1 MKGFSLKPIF
11 PQTAFKTQ
19 GLIPRTIRF
28 SRIIALGALFSFGA
42 FLPLKK
48 AYASP
53 DAQTL
58 SWTLNISDQKGNAKP
73 VIQTITYHIT
83 PTMMRIDQT
92 TASGSQIFIW
102 RTDAGLVYA
111 IDTAKK
117 TYHQDTLDHVLSY
130 QTMSDLLGKH
140 SGKNPGDKVLEKPHT
155 ETVSGVACTD
165 EKLLHKFRGVV
176 VGMINGDQTIE
187 ICRTESIPG
196 IELLKAFQKN
206 LVLLDRKI
214 DPKTVRKDEA
224 TTISLLVHKETAYKA
239 GFISRMLNA
248 IGLYDL
254 SKVPATEVEDSRI
267 SNIKVEAENTSQFDL
282 PDGLKRVF
290 LPAGPGPH

>member
-1 MKGFSLKPIF
+1 M
-11 PQTAFKTQ
+11 AM
-19 GLIPRTIRF
+19 
-28 SRIIALGALFSFGA
+28 GAILSIGIC
-42 FLPLKK
+42 LPLKK
-48 AYASP
+48 ALASS
-53 DAQTL
+53 DTQTL
-58 SWTLNISDQKGNAKP
+58 SWTLNISDQKGKSDKVA
-73 VIQTITYHIT
+73 QTITYHIT
-83 PTMMRIDQT
+83 PSMMRIDQT

-111 IDTAKK
+111 IDPGKK

-130 QTMSDLLGKH
+130 QSMSDLLGKH
-140 SGKNPGDKVLEKPHT
+140 SGKNPGDKILEAPHT
-155 ETVSGVACTD
+155 KMVSGIACTD

-187 ICRTESIPG
+187 ICRTQSIPG
-196 IELLKAFQKN
+196 IDILKAFQKN
-206 LVLLDRKI
+206 LVLLDHKI
-214 DPKTVRKDEA
+214 DKKSVKKDEA

-267 SNIKVEAENTSQFDL
+267 SNVKVEMEKTDQFNL

>member
-1 MKGFSLKPIF
+1 LKPIF
-11 PQTAFKTQ
+11 PETSFVRQ
-19 GLIPRTIRF
+19 GFLPATIRF
-28 SRIIALGALFSFGA
+28 SRTIVVGTILSLGA
-42 FLPLKK
+42 FLPLKQ
-48 AYASP
+48 ALASS

-58 SWTLNISDQKGNAKP
+58 SWTLNISDQKGSAKP
-73 VIQTITYHIT
+73 VTQTITYHIT
-83 PTMMRIDQT
+83 PNMMRIDQT

-111 IDTAKK
+111 IDPEKK

-130 QTMSDLLGKH
+130 QSMSDLLGKH
-140 SGKNPGDKVLEKPHT
+140 SGKNPGDKILEKPHT
-155 ETVSGVACTD
+155 EMVSGIACTD

-187 ICRTESIPG
+187 ICRTQTIPG
-196 IELLKAFQKN
+196 IEILKSFQKN

-214 DPKTVRKDEA
+214 DKKEIRQDES

-267 SNIKVEAENTSQFDL
+267 SNVKVEPESTSQFNL

>member
-1 MKGFSLKPIF
+1 MGAIFSLGIVV
-11 PQTAFKTQ
+11 
-19 GLIPRTIRF
+19 
-28 SRIIALGALFSFGA
+28 
-42 FLPLKK
+42 PLKK
-48 AYASP
+48 ALASSN
-53 DAQTL
+53 DQTL

-73 VIQTITYHIT
+73 VTQTITYHIT
-83 PTMMRIDQT
+83 PSMMRIDQT

-111 IDTAKK
+111 IDTNTK

-130 QTMSDLLGKH
+130 QSMSDLLGKH
-140 SGKNPGDKVLEKPHT
+140 SGKNPGDKILEKPHS
-155 ETVSGVACTD
+155 EMVSGIACTD

-187 ICRTESIPG
+187 ICRTQTIPG
-196 IELLKAFQKN
+196 IELLKAFQKS
-206 LVLLDRKI
+206 LVILDRKI
-214 DPKTVRKDEA
+214 DKKTVKEDEP

-267 SNIKVEAENTSQFDL
+267 SNVKVEMENTSQFNL

>member
-1 MKGFSLKPIF
+1 MPHGLSRLISGHTRAFAVGTVVSLAMFTP
-11 PQTAFKTQ
+11 FKV
-19 GLIPRTIRF
+19 
-28 SRIIALGALFSFGA
+28 AM
-42 FLPLKK
+42 
-48 AYASP
+48 ASP
-53 DAQTL
+53 DTQTL
-58 SWTLNISDQKGNAKP
+58 SWTLAISDQKGKDKP
-73 VIQTITYHIT
+73 VTQTITYHIT
-83 PTMMRIDQT
+83 PNMMRIDQT

-111 IDTAKK
+111 IDPEKK

-130 QTMSDLLGKH
+130 QSMSDLLGKH
-140 SGKNPGDKVLEKPHT
+140 SGKNPGDKILEKPHT
-155 ETVSGVACTD
+155 EMVSGIACTD

-187 ICRTESIPG
+187 ICRTQTIPG
-196 IELLKAFQKN
+196 IEILKSFQKN

-214 DPKTVRKDEA
+214 DKKEIRQDES

-254 SKVPATEVEDSRI
+254 SKVPATEVEASRI
-267 SNIKVEAENTSQFDL
+267 SNVKVEPESTSQFNL